1 MNHIWVAAI
10 TRNLDY
16 SLGYE
21 HRHHIRQEVSAVAP
35 QKRAEVSILV
45 CIVLSCYSM
54 CASGFLFTHSNT
66 DLNLVVVLVDC

>member
-10 TRNLDY
+10 TKNLDY

-21 HRHHIRQEVSAVAP
+21 HRHYIRREGAAVAS
-35 QKRAEVSILV
+35 QKWAEFSRLV